1 MVPLRKHL
9 AKIVIVGLMAVPL
22 AATFLGAPA
31 ASGEQRKLAAAPA
44 APTSVREALAL
55 PAALDPWI
63 NDHFGWRIRM
73 VEAYTR
79 LRHDLFGR
87 FPTNQVIGGRDG
99 RIFLAAHNRAGEGE
113 PYTAIALACGWHYKD
128 VPRIAEEANRFSRL
142 FDAAGIDAKL
152 LIVPSAPI
160 VYLEQLPA
168 WQTERCTAAG
178 APAYKMLAYPGLDA
192 RARERIWFPLNEMRA
207 IRGRDAMFPLTF
219 FHWSGAGPQAVAGMT
234 QERFWKRPA
243 SGGTP
248 IPLVYKR
255 LPSDVHFLFPGIEHD
270 SVAGEPDFTG
280 TTITSCYGPDC
291 FPGMKSIMEKL
302 VVAGRFTNTAPG
314 LAPRLVM
321 ITDSFGYAGA
331 PWFSRYYSEV
341 VYLSTNGLAQATPE
355 EVAQLRALLFRP
367 GSGDEVLYLY
377 HDATVYSNRV
387 ASDLGT
393 LRPEP
398 RDTGNRLR

>member
-1 MVPLRKHL
+1 MALLRKHL
-9 AKIVIVGLMAVPL
+9 AKIVIVALMSVPL
-22 AATFLGAPA
+22 VATFVGAPA
-31 ASGEQRKLAAAPA
+31 TSGEQRKLAAAPSM
-44 APTSVREALAL
+44 PTGWREALAL

-73 VEAYTR
+73 VEIYTR

-113 PYTAIALACGWHYKD
+113 PYTAIALACGWQFRD
-128 VPRIAEEANRFSRL
+128 GPEILAEVNHFSRL

-168 WQTERCTAAG
+168 WQTERCTVDG
-178 APAYKMLAYPGLDA
+178 APAYQMLASPGLDP
-192 RARERIWFPLNEMRA
+192 RARERVMFPLKEMRA

-219 FHWSGAGPQAVAGMT
+219 FHWSGAGPRAVAGMT

-243 SGGTP
+243 AGGTP
-248 IPLVYKR
+248 IPLVEKR
-255 LPSDVHFLFPGIEHD
+255 VPSDVHFLFPGIEHD

-302 VVAGRFTNTAPG
+302 VVVGRFTNTAPG

-331 PWFSRYYSEV
+331 PWFSRYYNEV
-341 VYLSTNGLAQATPE
+341 VYLSTNGLAQATPA
-355 EVAQLRALLFRP
+355 EVEQLRSLLFRR
-367 GSGDEVLYLY
+367 GSKDEVLYLY
-377 HDATVYSNRV
+377 HDATVYSNRIGT
-387 ASDLGT
+387 DLKT
-393 LRPEP
+393 LRP
-398 RDTGNRLR
+398 